1 MTVRLPLLTQD
12 DEAIKEWSN
21 ADRDQV
27 HKRIAYCYANSPSV
41 FLNVVNSGG
50 NLTPADMNDTRL
62 RSGPAH
68 VTTGNQDTVD
78 DGDAEYV
85 QQSDTGDPESLTE
98 TTYDKISQIRT
109 NPGLNWGQT
118 SYPGNFET
126 GPGPKPVYYEGRTTG
141 NPGTDGGYSIREMSF
156 QDVLDTFIDPVV
168 NYIHNGTTSDFA
180 GGSFFISSAVSET
193 NSMNL
198 GMVFQDTNADP
209 TSFDAAQ
216 IGTDGTY
223 QQGTTNVNTTYYL
236 YKNMGVEETYRLP
249 LVIDYTSNG
258 VNNPAGLREM
268 TQAEFQAFFCPL
280 IRQQIYNGTG
290 NTLNYNIDG
299 SGVAHGTSITNTEL
313 DGASWNTR
321 FVGTDDYRSQEF
333 PDGSPQVINQWTLR
347 LNRT

>member
-12 DEAIKEWSN
+12 DEAIKEWTN

-27 HKRIAYCYANSPSV
+27 HKRIAYCYANDPSV
-41 FLNVVNSGG
+41 YLSVVGSGG
-50 NLTPADMNDTRL
+50 NISPEMNDTRM
-62 RSGPAH
+62 RSGPAAQ
-68 VTTGNQDTVD
+68 TTGNDDAVD

-85 QQSDTGDPESLTE
+85 QQAVTGDPESIVE
-98 TTYDKISQIRT
+98 TTYDKISQTRVD
-109 NPGLNWGQT
+109 PGLNWGQT
-118 SYPGNFET
+118 SYPGNFEVP
-126 GPGPKPVYYEGRTTG
+126 PGPKPVYYEGRTTG

-156 QDVLDTFIDPVV
+156 QDILDTFIDPVV
-168 NYIHNGTTSDFA
+168 GYIHNGTTSDFA
-180 GGSFFISSAVSET
+180 GGSYFVSTNTSET
-193 NSMNL
+193 NSTQL
-198 GMVFQDTNADP
+198 GVVFQDTNADP
-209 TSFDAAQ
+209 TSFDAAS

-258 VNNPAGLREM
+258 VNAPAGLREM
-268 TQAEFQAFFCPL
+268 TQTEFQAFFCPL

-299 SGVAHGTSITNTEL
+299 SGVAHGTSIANTEL
-313 DGASWNTR
+313 DGATWNKR
-321 FVGTDDYRSQEF
+321 FVPSDDYRSQEF
-333 PDGSPQVINQWTLR
+333 PDGTPQVINTWTLR